1 VATQKHD
8 SLIRFNNRYIH
19 NNLVPDVVGM
29 GAKDALFVLENL
41 GLSVVIQ
48 GRGAVR
54 TQSINAGARF
64 RQGDRIVLKMA

>member
-1 VATQKHD
+1 
-8 SLIRFNNRYIH
+8 
-19 NNLVPDVVGM
+19 M

-48 GRGAVR
+48 GRGAVQ
-54 TQSINAGARF
+54 TQSLNAGARF